1 MTFNE
6 TAVVAIGLLAGYWV
20 IDALLNRQSV
30 NQNKN
35 TANNQGNES
44 KASVNESGSST
55 DYEQYISSNW
65 YRILGVAEG
74 ATAEQIAEAYQQMI
88 VQYHPDKI
96 AHMGAEFRDLATF
109 KSKQIEDAYNYA
121 ASMIR

>member
-6 TAVVAIGLLAGYWV
+6 TAVVAVGLLAGYWV

-30 NQNKN
+30 NQN
-35 TANNQGNES
+35 TANNQGNDSKSSVDES
-44 KASVNESGSST
+44 SSST

-74 ATAEQIAEAYQQMI
+74 ATAEQITEAYQQLI

-96 AHMGAEFRDLATF
+96 AHMGAEFRDLAVF